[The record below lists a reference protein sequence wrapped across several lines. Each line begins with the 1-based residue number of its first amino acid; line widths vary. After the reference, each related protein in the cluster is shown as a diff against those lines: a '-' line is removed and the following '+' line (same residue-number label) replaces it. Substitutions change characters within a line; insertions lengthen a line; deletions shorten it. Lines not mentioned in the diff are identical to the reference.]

1 MFRSKWH
8 YNPELDLYC
17 ITRHTVSS
25 QIRILQNP
33 VEPPEHDTRRRG
45 STLLCSQRID
55 VPTLPPAGI
64 LDPIGY
70 TSRRFFRVGGPHPC
84 ADHHS
89 TCQCDSAQRVQSEMT
104 VRAKSQNSFGPTN
117 VLGHEENVCT
127 TLPHDPSITAYARSA
142 LPLYIRRM
150 RRLL

>member
-1 MFRSKWH
+1 MFTALPATLSLRNSGYCKTRLSH
-8 YNPELDLYC
+8 LDTIPDAVDLHCFAAKELMC
-17 ITRHTVSS
+17 
-25 QIRILQNP
+25 
-33 VEPPEHDTRRRG
+33 PPCLRLAT
-45 STLLCSQRID
+45 
-55 VPTLPPAGI
+55 
-64 LDPIGY
+64 LDPIGH
-70 TSRRFFRVGGPHPC
+70 TNNRFFRVGGSHPC

-89 TCQCDSAQRVQSEMT
+89 TCQCDSAQGVQSEMT
-104 VRAKSQNSFGPTN
+104 VGAKSQNSFGPTN